1 MLKSKKNYS
10 IDPDE
15 IFLDSTN
22 LPSFDDQQ
30 FEGRLEK
37 PIARSSFYLLGATFL
52 LIFLTFT
59 IKTANLQLVK
69 GEEFAMR
76 SQNNTLRYIPLFA
89 ERGVIYD
96 RNKIELAWNN
106 PNREYSTTTGLSN
119 LLGYISYPS
128 QDDLKQASFNPKELI
143 GKDGAEKLFDA
154 ELKGVV
160 GTKIEEVDVQGE
172 IRTDYIL
179 VEPLDGKEVL
189 LSVDSRVQG
198 ELARLIKNLAL
209 DKGFGGGAGVILD
222 IKSGELLAIV
232 TYPEYD
238 SQTLAD
244 GKDVKKIKDLLTNP
258 SNPFLNR
265 ALFGLYTPGSIFK
278 PIVAVGALSE
288 GIINPEKKIL
298 STGQLELPNPY
309 FPDKPSIFKD
319 WKAHGYVNMRDAIAV
334 SSNVY
339 FYHIGGGFE
348 DQRGLG
354 IKQIERYA
362 RLFGLGESMKVDGV
376 ETAKGVVPN
385 PTWKAENFED
395 DQDWRVGDTYH
406 TSIGQYGTQVTPL
419 QIARAIGAIANG
431 GVLVTPTLLKTERL
445 NVSSAGGIKLP
456 LKDENLKIVREGMR
470 QGVEK
475 GTATSLS
482 VPFVQVAA
490 KTGTAEIGLVKADV
504 NSWVAGFFPYD
515 DPHYAFAVVMEKGRR
530 ENLIGSP
537 SIMRALLDWMNQNT
551 PEYFNKEIDP
561 EVNPR

>member
-22 LPSFDDQQ
+22 LPSLDDQQ

-37 PIARSSFYLLGATFL
+37 PIARSSFYLLGSIFI
-52 LIFLTFT
+52 LISLGFT
-59 IKTANLQLVK
+59 IKAANLQLIK
-69 GEEFAMR
+69 GDEFATR
-76 SQNNTLRYIPLFA
+76 SQNNTLRHIPLFA

-96 RNKIELAWNN
+96 RNKVELARNN
-106 PNREYSTTTGLSN
+106 PSREYSTTTGLSN

-128 QDDLKQASFNPKELI
+128 EDDLKQTNFNHKELI
-143 GKDGAEKLFDA
+143 GKDGAEKLFDT

-172 IRTDYIL
+172 VRTDYIL
-179 VEPLDGKEVL
+179 VEPKDGQEVI
-189 LSVDSRVQG
+189 LSIDSRVQG
-198 ELARLIKNLAL
+198 ELARLIENLAQ
-209 DKGFGGGAGVILD
+209 DKGFGGGAGVVLD
-222 IKSGELLAIV
+222 IKSGEILSIV

-238 SQTLAD
+238 SQILAD
-244 GKDVKKIKDLLTNP
+244 GKDVKKIQDFLTNP

-288 GIINPEKKIL
+288 GIIDPEKKIL

-339 FYHIGGGFE
+339 FYNIGGGFE
-348 DQRGLG
+348 NQKGLG
-354 IKQIERYA
+354 IKQIEHYA
-362 RLFGLGESMKVDGV
+362 RLFGLGESMNVDGI
-376 ETAKGVVPN
+376 ETAKGVVAN
-385 PTWKAENFED
+385 PIWKAENFED
-395 DQDWRVGDTYH
+395 KDWRVGDTYH
-406 TSIGQYGTQVTPL
+406 TSIGQYGMQVTPL
-419 QIARAIGAIANG
+419 QMARAIGAIANG
-431 GVLVTPTLLKTERL
+431 GVLVTPTFLKTERL
-445 NVSSAGGIKLP
+445 NVSGAGGIKLP

-482 VPFVQVAA
+482 VPFVKVAA

-515 DPHYAFAVVMEKGRR
+515 DPQFAFAVVMEKGRR

-537 SIMRALLDWMNQNT
+537 SIMRALLDWMNHNT

-561 EVNPR
+561 SLDPR